1 MQTTHTW
8 FCKTWT
14 VNTRGNESKFVEWNI
29 CYVFRP
35 WCVCVKW
42 ELSLVEAFFCCCQRW
57 ANEKW
62 KHFSEN
68 VTYFEDTNTEQ
79 HRMNNTAGKA
89 YTHSTLIFD
98 DAKMWFSLLFFFAVG
113 ERIYLRTTY
122 GIVCYVFI
130 LLCLDFVQSLVLSCF
145 HAWKIGIA
153 SNRAV
158 KWEMC
163 SLLLEVNRRINIDR
177 LKEQNA
183 SLQIRT
189 HSGTQTETRHH

>member
-35 WCVCVKW
+35 WCVCAKW

-98 DAKMWFSLLFFFAVG
+98 DAKMWFSLLSFFAVG

-130 LLCLDFVQSLVLSCF
+130 LLCLDFVGTFRSVARIELLPCVEDRHRFKPSCKMRNVLAFARGKS
-145 HAWKIGIA
+145 
-153 SNRAV
+153 
-158 KWEMC
+158 
-163 SLLLEVNRRINIDR
+163 
-177 LKEQNA
+177 
-183 SLQIRT
+183 T
-189 HSGTQTETRHH
+189 H